1 MDLPVWQTLYQEMKD
16 QGFVPIA
23 VAFDSAGVSAA
34 KPWID
39 AAQPLYPCLIDQKHI
54 VAELYDMVNVPTAVW
69 IDERGRI
76 VRPSEAA
83 IVRPSEAAGVSDAFR
98 TMDRTNFSIPP
109 EALKELMAK
118 RQSYQDAIRDWVANG
133 ARSRFALSPAEVL
146 RRTHTP
152 SDDHVRAAAN
162 FRLGEYLVERGEAK
176 SAQKYFE
183 EAKRLRPESWNYK
196 RQAWA
201 LEDPMKAGGPEFWA
215 SVDALGTSKYYPLV
229 EDI

>member
-1 MDLPVWQTLYQEMKD
+1 MDLPVWQALYQEMKD
-16 QGFVPIA
+16 KGFVAVA
-23 VAFDSAGVSAA
+23 VAFDSAGVAAA
-34 KPWID
+34 KPWIE
-39 AAQPLYPCLIDQKHI
+39 AAKPSYPCLIDQKHI

-83 IVRPSEAAGVSDAFR
+83 GVSDAFR
-98 TMDRTNFSIPP
+98 TMDRTNFSVPP

-118 RQSYQDAIRDWVANG
+118 RQSYQDAIRDWVAHG
-133 ARSRFALSPAEVL
+133 DQSRFALSQAEVL
-146 RRTHTP
+146 RRMHTP
-152 SDDHVRAAAN
+152 SDDQVRAAAN
-162 FRLGEYLVERGEAK
+162 FRLGEYLAERGEAK
-176 SAQKYFE
+176 SARKYFE

-201 LEDPMKAGGPEFWA
+201 LEEPMKAGGPEFWA
-215 SVDALGTSKYYPLV
+215 AVDALGQQKYYPPV